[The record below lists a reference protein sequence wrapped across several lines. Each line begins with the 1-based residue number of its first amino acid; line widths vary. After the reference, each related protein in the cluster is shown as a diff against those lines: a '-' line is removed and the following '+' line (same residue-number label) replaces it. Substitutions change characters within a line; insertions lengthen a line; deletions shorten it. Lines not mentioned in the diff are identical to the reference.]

1 MANTMHGINHSDH
14 GKTRYDNLRSGLLG
28 YNYKATPAQAKGL
41 LQIVAQGPND
51 SQASTGF
58 TQWSEVYNLSKRTV
72 SMSILREWGKTF
84 EFGITQK
91 K

>member
-1 MANTMHGINHSDH
+1 MHGMNRSDH
-14 GKTRYDNLRSGLLG
+14 GKERYDKLRSGLLG

-41 LQIVAQGPND
+41 LQIVAQGPNG

-72 SMSILREWGKTF
+72 SMSIRREWGKTF
-84 EFGITQK
+84 VFGITQK
-91 K
+91 E